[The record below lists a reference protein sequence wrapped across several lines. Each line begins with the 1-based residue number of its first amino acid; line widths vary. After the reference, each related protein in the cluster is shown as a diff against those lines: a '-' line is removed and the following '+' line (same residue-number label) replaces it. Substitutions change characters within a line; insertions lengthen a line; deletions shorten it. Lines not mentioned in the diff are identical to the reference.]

1 MSKFQSYYLQQNNV
15 DQISYLKKTFWYLSQ
30 LKCGQNYIQKTKLQP
45 FMVDIVGEIM
55 YVNIVQ
61 WKLID
66 FA

>member
-1 MSKFQSYYLQQNNV
+1 MLINYHVFVKHFGIFHNWVV
-15 DQISYLKKTFWYLSQ
+15 DKKS
-30 LKCGQNYIQKTKLQP
+30 IQKTKLQP